1 MCLRFYTENKKVKRD
16 VVEVGTGGSDPIT
29 CNLIVNGTLDSMLWW
44 NRISATKI
52 INVGP
57 SSLSWSKVLHN
68 SIFPL

>member
-1 MCLRFYTENKKVKRD
+1 M
-16 VVEVGTGGSDPIT
+16 VEVGTGGTDPIT
-29 CNLIVNGTLDSMLWW
+29 CNLIVISTLDSMLWW

>member
-1 MCLRFYTENKKVKRD
+1 M
-16 VVEVGTGGSDPIT
+16 VEVGTGGSDPIT
-29 CNLIVNGTLDSMLWW
+29 CNLIVNSTLDSMLWW

-57 SSLSWSKVLHN
+57 LSLSWSKVLHN

>member
-29 CNLIVNGTLDSMLWW
+29 CNLIVNSTLDSMLWW

-52 INVGP
+52 INVGL